1 MVCLACLTLA
11 DPVVVIDHDM
21 YDDVNCR
28 QERVTDMESL
38 KEHLANNPQL
48 KAYLVEGLE
57 GATQQVMG
65 SVKALLRDSG
75 LSEEQVSSFIS
86 EQGNRLKGLERIG
99 MERAARVV
107 QEEEAVLVFEGRRQ
121 QPRLLATADDKKSLM
136 FQSMTPS
143 ILSGLLVGLFLIVML
158 CIGISCN
165 YNIKTNDKYGRNNLW
180 VGKES

>member
-1 MVCLACLTLA
+1 
-11 DPVVVIDHDM
+11 
-21 YDDVNCR
+21 
-28 QERVTDMESL
+28 MESL

-57 GATQQVMG
+57 GVTQQVMG

-86 EQGNRLKGLERIG
+86 EQGVGNRLKGLERIG
-99 MERAARVV
+99 MERAARVA

-121 QPRLLATADDKKSLM
+121 PRLLAAADEKKSLM

>member
-1 MVCLACLTLA
+1 
-11 DPVVVIDHDM
+11 
-21 YDDVNCR
+21 
-28 QERVTDMESL
+28 MESL
-38 KEHLANNPQL
+38 KEHLTNNPQL

-57 GATQQVMG
+57 GVTQQVMG

-86 EQGNRLKGLERIG
+86 EQGVGNRLKGLERIG
-99 MERAARVV
+99 MERAARVA

-121 QPRLLATADDKKSLM
+121 PRLLAAADEKKSLM